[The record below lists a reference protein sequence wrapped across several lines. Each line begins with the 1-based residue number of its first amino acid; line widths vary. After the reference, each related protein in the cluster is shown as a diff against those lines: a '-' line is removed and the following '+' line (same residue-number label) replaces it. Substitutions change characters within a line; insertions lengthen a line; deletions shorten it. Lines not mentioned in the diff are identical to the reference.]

1 MNGSGRA
8 FLSHTRLRGEL
19 VLRVCVGQSQ
29 TEERH
34 VRALWELIREAADAL
49 HELQE

>member
-1 MNGSGRA
+1 MDHVNGSGLA
-8 FLSHTRLRGEL
+8 FISHTRLRERL

-34 VRALWELIREAADAL
+34 VRALWELILDGAAAL
-49 HELQE
+49 